1 MQTYEIKDI
10 DFRHPVTPGIGDLQ
24 YPLYP
29 TLIDYSVVKDTFRES
44 LQIEPA
50 FQFLAPIDEIYEF
63 VLKMKNPSDW
73 RFAKDQLGPGPAFKE
88 TTKRSLASAPKVTLS
103 FESGRQICRVRVNLK
118 DWNGPELIVLRI
130 FCNHRDK
137 KEDDYDDLDGVSLT
151 LVKPGG
157 KVMTGLGTEDPES
170 PSFDLKVTGTREIL
184 KGLFVP
190 EYEIFQGAEN
200 LEGLSIEPVFRIS
213 PNRPAANV
221 QVVLGTG
228 LSFPKSL
235 KVYTRDNLGFRP
247 PELSKL
253 ASTTTTLPFSWN
265 GGPMPAPKKFGFHV
279 PVAMLSP
286 SLARP
291 SSAVAQPSEPMTWVD
306 PILFHDPPM
315 G

>member
-1 MQTYEIKDI
+1 MQTYDIKDI
-10 DFRHPVTPGIGDLQ
+10 DFRNSAAPGTDDLR

-29 TLIDYSVVKDTFRES
+29 SLIDYNVVKETFRNS
-44 LQIEPA
+44 LQVEPA

-73 RFAKDQLGPGPAFKE
+73 RFAKDKLGPGPAFKE
-88 TTKRSLASAPKVTLS
+88 TTKRNLAVAPNVTLS
-103 FESGRQICRVRVNLK
+103 FESARQICRVRVNLK

-130 FCNHRDK
+130 FCNQLSK
-137 KEDDYDDLDGVSLT
+137 SEDDYDDLDGVSLT

-157 KVMTGLGTEDPES
+157 KVMTGLGTEDPKS
-170 PSFDLKVTGTREIL
+170 PYFDLKVTGTREIR

-213 PNRPAANV
+213 PNRPDANV

-228 LSFPKSL
+228 LSFPTSP

-253 ASTTTTLPFSWN
+253 ASTTTKLPFSWN

-279 PVAMLSP
+279 PVAMFSP
-286 SLARP
+286 SLAD
-291 SSAVAQPSEPMTWVD
+291 ATQPYQPMTWVD